1 MASNLIPFKG
11 FPTLEMIAKLKYNIN
26 TLNSEIETLIVT
38 THPVAISLLSETFLP
53 PCKGGGQGQADE
65 KEL

>member
-11 FPTLEMIAKLKYNIN
+11 FPTLEMIGKLKYNIN

-38 THPVAISLLSETFLP
+38 THPENLSFPPSLQRKRPRSSR
-53 PCKGGGQGQADE
+53 
-65 KEL
+65 